1 MGNEACDAPIRER
14 SSSTAERCEGSG
26 PNTKDIGYLKDKFLI
41 IFGFPQRRG
50 DLKDSNNGEGEHM
63 EMQQPVNDRVNE
75 LEKKVREMEALIKG
89 LTNELLDLKSIVE
102 RMSSRMEEKRP
113 VVTRPQGRVA
123 VSPKG
128 QPGEGADEGEL
139 ARIMQP
145 DGTMKEERRKD
156 SDYIIASAKTAQA
169 LRNKGKG
176 EQSKGK
182 GSSALIY
189 AVEEEDSASKK

>member
-1 MGNEACDAPIRER
+1 MDGDIRV
-14 SSSTAERCEGSG
+14 
-26 PNTKDIGYLKDKFLI
+26 
-41 IFGFPQRRG
+41 
-50 DLKDSNNGEGEHM
+50 
-63 EMQQPVNDRVNE
+63 QQPVNDRVNE

-89 LTNELLDLKSIVE
+89 LTNELLDLKAVVE
-102 RMSSRMEEKRP
+102 RMNSRMEEKRP
-113 VVTRPQGRVA
+113 VMTRPQGRVA
-123 VSPKG
+123 VSTKG
-128 QPGEGADEGEL
+128 QPGEGAPADEGEL

-169 LRNKGKG
+169 LKNKGKG

-189 AVEEEDSASKK
+189 AVEEEDSKSKK

>member
-1 MGNEACDAPIRER
+1 MDGDIRV
-14 SSSTAERCEGSG
+14 
-26 PNTKDIGYLKDKFLI
+26 P
-41 IFGFPQRRG
+41 
-50 DLKDSNNGEGEHM
+50 
-63 EMQQPVNDRVNE
+63 QPVNDRVNE

-102 RMSSRMEEKRP
+102 RMNSRMEEKRP
-113 VVTRPQGRVA
+113 PVMARPSGRVA
-123 VSPKG
+123 VSQK
-128 QPGEGADEGEL
+128 GEGAPVDEGEL

-176 EQSKGK
+176 EPSKGK
-182 GSSALIY
+182 GSTALIY
-189 AVEEEDSASKK
+189 AVEEEDSKSKK